1 MTTFSR
7 VIGEVT
13 APSWDDCGGGSHRK
27 SHRKSHR
34 RSHKHSNKHSW
45 GC

>member
-13 APSWDDCGGGSHRK
+13 APSWDDCHGSHRK
-27 SHRKSHR
+27 SHKSHK
-34 RSHKHSNKHSW
+34 SHKSSNKHSW

>member
-13 APSWDDCGGGSHRK
+13 APEWKGDGH

-34 RSHKHSNKHSW
+34 RSHRRSHRHSNKHD
-45 GC
+45 C

>member
-13 APSWDDCGGGSHRK
+13 APSWDDCGDKFKKSHCKSYRK
-27 SHRKSHR
+27 SF
-34 RSHKHSNKHSW
+34 KHSW
-45 GC
+45 KHSWEC